1 MKISVAGAGAGKT
14 TKMASKIFAD
24 YTTIEAYQNIY
35 CLAFTNAAVSRIK
48 EKLLEYYVE
57 IPSNIIVCTLHS
69 FLYQEIICP
78 YHCLLFGKHYD
89 QISLINLPNEPAYKN
104 KKIKDL
110 DDRGIIHVS
119 VIPQR
124 AKWVVA
130 KKSGDKKKEKDI
142 RVQLLKTFSCYC
154 GKIFIDEAQDID
166 DDIAAIIQALDV
178 AGVSIELI
186 GDPKQDL
193 RGHGSFRKLLNKYG
207 VATEYISVCHR
218 CPQEHLKISNLLV
231 PDAEKQTSTKTNGT
245 VNVVF
250 ENDIQPTEFL
260 KANAFDLAYIS
271 ARNDQF
277 ETHSQEGS
285 ESYFASLNHEISE
298 VVKQQHPCDS
308 QYQIAKTSYY
318 LAHCMIE
325 DIDEGL
331 DPRNIIKRY
340 FKGSLDKQQY
350 AKIISAL
357 KKPTQKTVAVP
368 VVSTVEGIKGQDG
381 KNCLFILTTDLAPYL
396 FGEKTAENKT
406 KNKLYVA
413 LTRSLDK
420 LSILI
425 TLEVEKKYGRQ
436 YILDYFDNLL
446 SAK

>member
-14 TKMASKIFAD
+14 TTMASKIFAD
-24 YTTIEAYQNIY
+24 YITIEDYQNIY

-48 EKLLEYYVE
+48 EKLLEYYAE

-78 YHCLLFGKHYD
+78 YYFLLFGKHYD
-89 QISLINLPNEPAYKN
+89 RISLINLPDKRAYKN

-110 DDRGIIHVS
+110 DDRGVIHVS

-124 AKWVVA
+124 AKWVAV
-130 KKSGDKKKEKDI
+130 KKSGDKKKERDI
-142 RVQLLKTFSCYC
+142 RARLLKTFSCYC
-154 GKIFIDEAQDID
+154 EKIFIDEAQDID
-166 DDIAAIIQALDV
+166 DDIAAIIQALDA

-231 PDAEKQTSTKTNGT
+231 PDAEKQTSTKTNGA
-245 VNVVF
+245 VNLVF

-260 KANAFDLAYIS
+260 KTNSFDLAYIS
-271 ARNDQF
+271 ARNDRF
-277 ETHSQEGS
+277 ETHPQEGL
-285 ESYFASLNHEISE
+285 ESYFTSLSHEVSE
-298 VVKQQHPCDS
+298 VMEQQCPYDS
-308 QYQIAKTSYY
+308 RYQIAKTSYY
-318 LAHCMIE
+318 LAHCMTK
-325 DIDEGL
+325 DIDDGL
-331 DPRNIIKRY
+331 APRNIIKRY

-357 KKPTQKTVAVP
+357 QKPTQKIITVP

-381 KNCLFILTTDLAPYL
+381 DNCLFILTTDLAPYL
-396 FGEKTAENKT
+396 FGEKTTENKT